1 MGRLGWAKKSIMA
14 LSKSDRRLR
23 IKRRI
28 RKIVTGTAE
37 QPRLAVFRSNKEI
50 YAQIINDA
58 TGVTLVAA
66 SSKQKDIKAKGTKT
80 EVAAI
85 VGKAIAE
92 KAVKAGIETIS
103 FDRGG
108 YLYHGRVKALAEA
121 AREGGLK
128 F

>member
-1 MGRLGWAKKSIMA
+1 MA
-14 LSKSDRRLR
+14 LSKKDRRLR

-28 RKIVTGTAE
+28 RKTVVGTAE

-58 TGVTLVAA
+58 TGATLVAA

-92 KAVKAGIETIS
+92 KAVKAGINVIS

-108 YLYHGRVKALAEA
+108 YLYHGRVKALADG